1 MNATANGTHKTET
14 KPNATGPAAR
24 APTRGETR
32 NRARGGGRRADV
44 VARVEWDVLSAHRN
58 DGLVERLASA
68 ARAWWVGQQ
77 VRQVKRQA
85 MHTAHAPTQAGE
97 L

>member
-14 KPNATGPAAR
+14 EPNATGPAAR

-58 DGLVERLASA
+58 DGLVERAGRCYACLVGWA
-68 ARAWWVGQQ
+68 AA
-77 VRQVKRQA
+77 
-85 MHTAHAPTQAGE
+85 QAGQASGKQGT
-97 L
+97 